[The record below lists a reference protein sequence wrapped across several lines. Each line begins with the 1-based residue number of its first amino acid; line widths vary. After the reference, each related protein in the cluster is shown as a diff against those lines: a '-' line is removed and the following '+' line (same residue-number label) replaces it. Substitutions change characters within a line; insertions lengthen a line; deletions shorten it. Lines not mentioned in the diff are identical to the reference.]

1 MCPLGSHRGARGI
14 PFALGLSQTCKAMMW
29 GGPYCATTAG
39 SWPPAHL
46 PGANTKPC
54 SALSGSFPEPAP
66 IVRGKSW
73 WTRCARNGLVRLH
86 LRPASP
92 DGSLL
97 VREGSPPVSA
107 SPPSLGPLCVPWSLL
122 GSEEP
127 RTADEE
133 GRRGSLLEQRV
144 LWADLTPSGREEAT
158 GGAAWGTSCLSMLTA
173 EAVSGMPLPLSL
185 TPRTGQVCVP
195 TAPGCSL
202 CFLLKGL
209 PGLGGRC
216 FLRSPG
222 GASRGS
228 IAAQVLQKLSC

>member
-1 MCPLGSHRGARGI
+1 MPRS
-14 PFALGLSQTCKAMMW
+14 
-29 GGPYCATTAG
+29 AG

-54 SALSGSFPEPAP
+54 STLSGSFPEPAP
-66 IVRGKSW
+66 ILRGKSW
-73 WTRCARNGLVRLH
+73 WTRNGLVSLRLC
-86 LRPASP
+86 PASP

-97 VREGSPPVSA
+97 IREGPPPGSA

-122 GSEEP
+122 GSEEAQ
-127 RTADEE
+127 TADEE
-133 GRRGSLLEQRV
+133 GRHGSLLEQRV
-144 LWADLTPSGREEAT
+144 LWANLTQSEREEAT

-173 EAVSGMPLPLSL
+173 EAVSGMPIPLSL

-202 CFLLKGL
+202 CSLLKGL
-209 PGLGGRC
+209 PGLGSRC

-228 IAAQVLQKLSC
+228 IPAQVLQKLSC